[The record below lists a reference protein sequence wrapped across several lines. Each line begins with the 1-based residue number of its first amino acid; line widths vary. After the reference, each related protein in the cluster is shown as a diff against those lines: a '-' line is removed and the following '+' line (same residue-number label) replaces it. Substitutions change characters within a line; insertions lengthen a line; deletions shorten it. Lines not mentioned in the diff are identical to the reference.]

1 VGFRAALEALG
12 VKPEEALHVGDLIKN
27 DIRGA
32 KKTGISCAREQEYLP
47 EDAPDYIIMS
57 LSEVIGIVETLL

>member
-1 VGFRAALEALG
+1 MLTAWL
-12 VKPEEALHVGDLIKN
+12 
-27 DIRGA
+27 
-32 KKTGISCAREQEYLP
+32 KTGEQEYLP